1 MLEVANDHPNDF
13 NYQLDKGNNT
23 LELVKEQSRP
33 LGLQLMCN
41 CIDWVENWLRSDKR
55 TAFDFTAPA
64 KEFLFARLNNTREM
78 LTREMTPQP
87 PQTPPTSSSSTSNTP
102 SSLSLA
108 NNDAAAAYIPGF
120 SSPGRSPNRLR
131 SRFNSL
137 SQQFEFES
145 DELLDFVNQNTG
157 MSMPGQSM
165 SQTMQVQAQPAN
177 ELLDFVVN
185 QNTGMSMPG
194 QSMSQTMQVQAQPAH
209 PVTSSGAQIEQPQW
223 IRVPPS
229 GGNNAYFYHTAT
241 HEKNYV
247 TLRMT
252 EL

>member
-1 MLEVANDHPNDF
+1 
-13 NYQLDKGNNT
+13 
-23 LELVKEQSRP
+23 
-33 LGLQLMCN
+33 MCN

-78 LTREMTPQP
+78 LTREMTPQT

-102 SSLSLA
+102 SSLSLVD
-108 NNDAAAAYIPGF
+108 NDNAAYIPGF

-165 SQTMQVQAQPAN
+165 SQTMQVQAQPA
-177 ELLDFVVN
+177 
-185 QNTGMSMPG
+185 
-194 QSMSQTMQVQAQPAH
+194 H
-209 PVTSSGAQIEQPQW
+209 PVTSSGAQIEPQW

>member
-23 LELVKEQSRP
+23 LELVKEQGRP

-78 LTREMTPQP
+78 LTREMTPQT

-108 NNDAAAAYIPGF
+108 DNDDAAAYIPGF

-165 SQTMQVQAQPAN
+165 SQTMQVQAQPA
-177 ELLDFVVN
+177 L
-185 QNTGMSMPG
+185 
-194 QSMSQTMQVQAQPAH
+194 
-209 PVTSSGAQIEQPQW
+209 PVTSSGAQIEPQW

>member
-33 LGLQLMCN
+33 LDLQLMCN

-78 LTREMTPQP
+78 LTREMTPQT

-102 SSLSLA
+102 SSLSLVD
-108 NNDAAAAYIPGF
+108 NDNAAYIPGF

-165 SQTMQVQAQPAN
+165 SQTMQVQAQPA
-177 ELLDFVVN
+177 
-185 QNTGMSMPG
+185 
-194 QSMSQTMQVQAQPAH
+194 H
-209 PVTSSGAQIEQPQW
+209 PVTSSGAQIEQSQW

>member
-1 MLEVANDHPNDF
+1 MLKLLYLIV
-13 NYQLDKGNNT
+13 QWK
-23 LELVKEQSRP
+23 Q
-33 LGLQLMCN
+33 
-41 CIDWVENWLRSDKR
+41 
-55 TAFDFTAPA
+55 
-64 KEFLFARLNNTREM
+64 EFLFARLNNTREM
-78 LTREMTPQP
+78 LTREIGPQT

-108 NNDAAAAYIPGF
+108 DNDAAAYIPGF

-165 SQTMQVQAQPAN
+165 SQTMQVQAQPA
-177 ELLDFVVN
+177 
-185 QNTGMSMPG
+185 
-194 QSMSQTMQVQAQPAH
+194 H
-209 PVTSSGAQIEQPQW
+209 PVTSSGAQIEQPHW